1 MNRLSFEDFKRHIRD
16 IQLMFELQDKIDD
29 AEIAFNKSESK
40 EEFRFYFPTGADN
53 IIELLSILMD
63 DKYELIDYWIYEL
76 EFGARAKEADCKDKD
91 GNIIPLDTIED
102 LWDLLN
108 LLNDNEEWNGINN

>member
-16 IQLMFELQDKIDD
+16 ILLMFELQDKIDD

-63 DKYELIDYWIYEL
+63 DKYEWIDYWIYEL
-76 EFGARAKEADCKDKD
+76 DFGRRADDLVCEDDE
-91 GNIIPLDTIED
+91 GNIIPLHTVED
-102 LWDLLN
+102 LWALIN
-108 LLNDNEEWNGINN
+108 QNEE